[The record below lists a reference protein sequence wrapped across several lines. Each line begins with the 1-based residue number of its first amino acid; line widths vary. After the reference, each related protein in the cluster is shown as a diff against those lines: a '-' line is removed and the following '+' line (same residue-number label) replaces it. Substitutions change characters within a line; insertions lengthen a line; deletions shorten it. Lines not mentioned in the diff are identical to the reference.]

1 MVTRF
6 RPGAPRRSVLA
17 LAAAT
22 LWFAVGAAAWVP
34 VAATLGGEVARV
46 NRSAGRSHSLILS
59 VALRGEGDR
68 SIGNGELATD
78 PRGLARLELR
88 SSGGRVERHLL
99 RGGEHLA
106 ASGDSLLSQPWP
118 VLPPLFFLQV
128 GSGDR
133 LLSGLVSLGGSVEE
147 TVLGRHEDAVCY
159 VLGGRDLAPAA
170 NASASE
176 FGSAGRKAAVWIER
190 DSFRIVRIDRL
201 DGTRYL
207 LGPERDVGGTRLPGS
222 IRIERPGVPPVQLE
236 ILDARR
242 GRFDLATTFGM
253 DWLLGR

>member
-1 MVTRF
+1 M
-6 RPGAPRRSVLA
+6 RRSVLA
-17 LAAAT
+17 FAALALWLAAD
-22 LWFAVGAAAWVP
+22 AAAWVP
-34 VAATLGGEVARV
+34 SPGILAGQVARS
-46 NRSAGRSHSLILS
+46 NRSADRSHSLVLT

-68 SIGNGELATD
+68 KLGDGELATD

-88 SSGGRVERHLL
+88 SGGRVERHLL

-106 ASGDSLLSQPWP
+106 SSGSSLLSQPPP

-128 GSGDR
+128 GSGQR

-147 TVLGRHEDAVCY
+147 IVLGRHEDAVCY

-176 FGSAGRKAAVWIER
+176 FGSPGRKAAVWIER

-201 DGTRYL
+201 DGTRYTF
-207 LGPERDVGGTRLPGS
+207 GPERDVAGTKLPGA
-222 IRIERPGVPPVQLE
+222 IRIERPGVPPVRLE